1 MPLLLIGVSAVVT
14 PACKKE
20 APKTNIIFILADD
33 FGWAQTGIYGSD
45 YYKTPN
51 IDCLASEGIRFTNA
65 YTACSVSS
73 PTRASI
79 MTGKYPARLHLTDV
93 IPGTDKTVNPT
104 RPDWRDDYPL
114 SRPEWQKFLPLE
126 EVTLAEVLRES
137 GYKTAIFGK
146 WHLSVTKFG
155 PESLP
160 FNPDKQGFD
169 QHFVIDK
176 PNRNDNPEKDAHKSD
191 SIGNTSVK
199 FIQENAGNPFFL
211 FVSFSAIHNPLMEK
225 AEAIDMWKKT
235 AGSDKPENNPVIA
248 AMLSRMD
255 MNIGKILDAVKD
267 NNLTSKTIVIFFSD
281 NGGLETEAK
290 QTPLR
295 HGKGW
300 LYEGGIRVPLIIRW
314 PGVIKGGSVSNEV
327 VISVDFMPTFIE
339 LTGSENKPVVDG
351 ISLLTHL
358 KTEAP
363 LPERNVYW
371 HYPHYHNGPPS
382 GAVRSGRWK
391 LIEWYEESIL
401 KGGEAAYELYD
412 LENDISESVNLADS
426 MKTVKD
432 KLSGELKKWRDE
444 VNAHMPVP
452 NPKVAGSK

>member
-1 MPLLLIGVSAVVT
+1 MMKTKIKVPLLAIGVSAIIG
-14 PACKKE
+14 PGCKKE
-20 APKTNIIFILADD
+20 EPKPNIIFILADD
-33 FGWAQTGIYGSD
+33 FGWSQTGVYGSD
-45 YYKTPN
+45 YYRTPN
-51 IDCLASEGIRFTNA
+51 IDRLAAEGIRFTNA
-65 YTACSVSS
+65 YAACSVSS
-73 PTRASI
+73 PTRSSI
-79 MTGKYPARLHLTDV
+79 MTGKYPARLHLTDF
-93 IPGTDKTVNPT
+93 IAGNN
-104 RPDWRDDYPL
+104 RNDYPL
-114 SRPEWQKFLPLE
+114 SQPEWQKFLPLE
-126 EVTLAEVLRES
+126 EVTLAEVIREQ

-199 FIQENAGNPFFL
+199 FIQENTGNPFFL

-225 AEAIDMWKKT
+225 AEAIGRWKNT
-235 AGSDKPENNPVIA
+235 AGSDKPENNAVIA

-255 MNIGKILDAVKD
+255 MNIGKILDAVDENKVA
-267 NNLTSKTIVIFFSD
+267 SKTMVVFFSD
-281 NGGLETEAK
+281 NGGLESDAK

-314 PGVIKGGSVSNEV
+314 PGVIEGGSVSGEV
-327 VISVDFMPTFIE
+327 VTSVDFMPTFCE
-339 LTGSENKPVVDG
+339 LTGAENKSVVDG

-358 KTEAP
+358 RTGDP
-363 LPERNVYW
+363 LPERNIYW

-382 GAVRSGRWK
+382 GAVRSGKWK
-391 LIEWYEESIL
+391 LIEWYEKSIL
-401 KGGEAAYELYD
+401 EGGNSAYELYD

-426 MKTVKD
+426 LEAVTM
-432 KLSGELKKWRDE
+432 KLSGELKRWRED
-444 VNAHMPVP
+444 VNAQMPVP
-452 NPKVAGSK
+452 NPKK